1 MLTSE
6 LVVLRDAELVMMH
19 NVLTPEL
26 ADLWLT
32 RLRQQI
38 AWRQDL
44 LSIGGRQ
51 SPIPRMQAWY
61 GDAGA
66 SYSYSGLKMQ
76 PLPWTPFL
84 GAIRQKVEA
93 LSGES
98 FNAVLLNWYRDGSDS
113 VGWHSDDEPELGVN
127 PVIASLSLGAT
138 RLFRMQHKSKKQW
151 AYKLEL
157 EQGSLLVMRGV
168 TQHYWRH
175 QLPKTR
181 RAVGQRIN
189 LTFRWVKSP

>member
-1 MLTSE
+1 MRNALPS
-6 LVVLRDAELVMMH
+6 
-19 NVLTPEL
+19 EL
-26 ADLWLT
+26 ADQWLAG
-32 RLRQQI
+32 LEQQI

-51 SPIPRMQAWY
+51 IPIPRLQAWY

-76 PLPWTPFL
+76 PLPWTPLL
-84 GAIRQKVEA
+84 GAIKQKVEA

-98 FNAVLLNWYRDGSDS
+98 FNAVLLNRYRDGGDS

-138 RLFRMQHKSKKQW
+138 RLFRMQHKSKKQGV
-151 AYKLEL
+151 YKVAL
-157 EQGSLLVMRGV
+157 EQGSLLLMRGV